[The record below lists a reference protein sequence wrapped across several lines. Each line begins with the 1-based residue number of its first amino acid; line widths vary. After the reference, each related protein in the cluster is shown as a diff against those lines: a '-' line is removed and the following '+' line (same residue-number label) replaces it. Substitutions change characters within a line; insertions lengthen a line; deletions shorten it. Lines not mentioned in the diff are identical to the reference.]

1 MTASLPPAVQ
11 LSRLVYSYGRHRALN
26 GVSLDVPTGQSLALV
41 GPNGAG
47 KSTLLKLMTGLL
59 VPQQGQVHIGGQAV
73 SRLAARRQFAFSPQ
87 HLDLPGGLQVRD
99 VLRYVL
105 GLYPLARP
113 EWTATISSRFGMEAL
128 LSKKADR
135 LSGGENKRV
144 SLVLALAAATPLV
157 ILDEPAS
164 ALDSQ
169 YQHALFETVRG
180 LRGQH
185 TLIFVSHNYQ
195 EIMRNA
201 DRLVQLEAGQLV
213 SDARLRPEDA
223 DVSLLRFAAPLCPAL
238 PGVLQQRGV
247 APFWEVQVRDGDA
260 AVRALIAQGT
270 PFSQLE
276 ITRQKHWGA
285 S

>member
-1 MTASLPPAVQ
+1 MRAEWVELHQ
-11 LSRLVYSYGRHRALN
+11 LVYGYGRQRALN
-26 GVSLDVPTGQSLALV
+26 GVSLAVPAGQSLALV

-47 KSTLLKLMTGLL
+47 KSTLLKLLTGLL
-59 VPQQGQVHIGGQAV
+59 SPQQGYVRLGGQPVAER
-73 SRLAARRQFAFSPQ
+73 SARRQFAFSPQ
-87 HLDLPGGLQVRD
+87 HLDLPAGLRVRD
-99 VLRYVL
+99 VLHYVL
-105 GLYPLARP
+105 GLYPQATP
-113 EWTATISSRFGMEAL
+113 AWTAQISARFGMDPL
-128 LSKKADR
+128 LDKKADR

-169 YQHALFETVRG
+169 YQHALFETVRS
-180 LRGQH
+180 LRGKH

-201 DRLVQLEAGQLV
+201 DRLVRLEAGELV
-213 SDARLRPEDA
+213 SDTLLRPEDA
-223 DVSLLRFAAPLCPAL
+223 EVSLLRFAAPVCPPL

-247 APFWEVQVRDGDA
+247 PPFWEVQVRDGDA
-260 AVRALIAQGT
+260 AVRALIAQGV

-276 ITRQKHWGA
+276 ITRQGHLGA
-285 S
+285 A